1 MRVWRRAGSTRS
13 IDLVVVESLEQISRE
28 RTSINAGNDRPRSD
42 SASAKET
49 SIYGNCL
56 CQHTS
61 LLSPSTSSNVLV
73 VLMAAEAEVVTNGV
87 NGTNGAKANGKV
99 KSKNQLRRLKA
110 KQKKAEQTQTPVRV

>member
-1 MRVWRRAGSTRS
+1 MSKFLVSAPASTPATTDRVQTQLRPRKHPYTATAYVSTRPLPS
-13 IDLVVVESLEQISRE
+13 S
-28 RTSINAGNDRPRSD
+28 
-42 SASAKET
+42 
-49 SIYGNCL
+49 
-56 CQHTS
+56 
-61 LLSPSTSSNVLV
+61 STSSNVLV